1 MPRTARSVTTGICYH
16 VINRG
21 NNRAQVFGC
30 AADYWVFVDLIAAG
44 RARVPVDLLAACLMP
59 NHFHFVVIPREPR
72 ALARWMQWLLTT
84 HVRRLHRRE
93 GTSGRVW
100 QGRFKAF
107 PIQHDD
113 HLLTVMRYVER
124 NALRAGLVEHA
135 VAWPWGSLAWRASSE
150 RKALL
155 AGCPVKLPD
164 DWIRWVNTPQTP
176 TELAELRACVN
187 RQRPYGSEPWV
198 DQTAAD
204 LGLQSSLRPVG
215 RPFKRRE
222 K

>member
-1 MPRTARSVTTGICYH
+1 MVFSTVGLCRLGFAHSCAFATGSRATSPPGGSEDARMPRTARSVTAGACYH

-30 AADYWVFVDLIAAG
+30 AAHYRAFLELIAAAQG
-44 RARVPVDLLAACLMP
+44 RAPVELLAACLMP
-59 NHFHFVVIPREPR
+59 NHFHFVVIPGEPG

-107 PIQHDD
+107 PIQHDE

-124 NALRAGLVEHA
+124 NALRAGLVDDA
-135 VAWPWGSLAWRASSE
+135 VAWPWGSLAWRA
-150 RKALL
+150 
-155 AGCPVKLPD
+155 G
-164 DWIRWVNTPQTP
+164 
-176 TELAELRACVN
+176 
-187 RQRPYGSEPWV
+187 
-198 DQTAAD
+198 
-204 LGLQSSLRPVG
+204 
-215 RPFKRRE
+215 
-222 K
+222 